1 MGPASPQLE
10 GSTIVAA
17 VIRTGHEPPADRDVP
32 GGESP
37 RTGPGSSFEGRLSS
51 LLEKVAAGDLTPEE
65 ATEQLRHLPFAD
77 LGFAKVDHHRELRQ
91 GVCEIVYAAG
101 KSVEQ
106 VQGIVRQ
113 LLDGNEGPVL
123 VTRAD
128 DGQLDA
134 VRALAEG
141 RGYPVAT
148 KRRSQA
154 LAILRNVPPPTG
166 RVLVVTAG
174 TSDLPV
180 AEEAVLTA
188 SVLGAGVELIGD
200 VGVAG
205 LHRIAAIREE
215 LEAADVVVVVAG
227 MEGALASVVGGLAPC
242 PVIACPTSVGYGASF
257 GGLAALLAMLSSCTP
272 GVVCVDIDDG
282 VGAGYAAALIAR
294 RAAT

>member
-1 MGPASPQLE
+1 M
-10 GSTIVAA
+10 
-17 VIRTGHEPPADRDVP
+17 RD
-32 GGESP
+32 
-37 RTGPGSSFEGRLSS
+37 
-51 LLEKVAAGDLTPEE
+51 LLAQVAAGNLAPEE
-65 ATEQLRHLPFAD
+65 ATEKLRNLPFAN
-77 LGFAKVDHHRELRQ
+77 LGFARVDHHRELRQ
-91 GVCEIVYAAG
+91 GACEIVYALG
-101 KSVEQ
+101 KTVEQ

-113 LLDGNEGPVL
+113 LLEGNTGPVL

-128 DGQLDA
+128 DEQLAA
-134 VRALAEG
+134 VLDLAHQAGHSVDTRPRSRA
-141 RGYPVAT
+141 V
-148 KRRSQA
+148 
-154 LAILRNVPPPTG
+154 AILRNVPAATG

-188 SVLGAGVELIGD
+188 RVLGAGVELIAD

-215 LEAADVVVVVAG
+215 LEGADVVIVVAG
-227 MEGALASVVGGLAPC
+227 MEGALASVVGGLASC

-282 VGAGYAAALIAR
+282 VGAGYTAALIAR
-294 RAAT
+294 RARS